1 MGKRFV
7 SIWFCHL
14 ATDWFLLRQPGL
26 RNKAFVLKTALH
38 GKMLVTATN
47 ELAEAQGIYTG
58 MAIADARAIFPSL
71 EALDDIPG
79 LENKLLH
86 RIAEWCIRFTPVV
99 SVDLP
104 GGLLLD
110 VTGCTHLWGSD
121 ELYIAAIAEK
131 FREHGYAIRVAMAG
145 TIGAAWAVARYG
157 KNNFVIGH
165 NQQTTALL
173 SLPAAS
179 LRLEQGIVEQL
190 DKLGL
195 RHVRD
200 FIAMPRTALRRRFG
214 ATMLERL
221 DQAIGHVEEVL
232 QPVRPVEPYMERLPC
247 PEPIVTATGIE
258 IALKRLLELLCLHL
272 QKEAM
277 GLRAAVFKCFR
288 VDGKIINIEIG
299 TNRPSHNPQHLF
311 KLFEIKLPDIE
322 PGEGIELFVL
332 TAPKAEKQIPLQE
345 SIWETSY
352 GLENNELSELLDR
365 LTCKIGM
372 GHIHRYLPDEHYWPE
387 RSIKPA
393 ASLSDKPTTVWK
405 PGKPR
410 PLQLLSKPE
419 LVDVTAPIPDYP
431 PMLFRYRG
439 TLHKIIRADGP
450 ERIEQEW
457 WIQEGQHRD
466 YYRVE
471 DEQGNRYWLFR
482 SGHYSTDKTYQWFI
496 HGFFA

>member
-7 SIWFCHL
+7 SIWFRHL
-14 ATDWFLLRQPGL
+14 ATDWFLLRQPTL
-26 RNKAFVLKTALH
+26 CNKAFVLKAASH

-47 ELAEAQGIYTG
+47 ELAEAQGIYSG
-58 MAIADARAIFPSL
+58 MAVADARAIFPSL
-71 EALDDIPG
+71 EVLDDIPG
-79 LENKLLH
+79 LENKLLY
-86 RIAEWCIRFTPVV
+86 RIAEWCVRFTPVV

-110 VTGCTHLWGSD
+110 VTGCTHLWGGD

-131 FREHGYAIRVAMAG
+131 FQEHGYDIRVAMAG
-145 TIGAAWAVARYG
+145 TIGAAWAIARYG
-157 KNNFVIGH
+157 NNNFVIGH
-165 NQQTTALL
+165 NQQTAALL

-179 LRLEQGIVEQL
+179 LRLEPGIIEQL

-195 RHVRD
+195 RQVRD

-214 ATMLERL
+214 AAMLERI
-221 DQAIGHVEEVL
+221 DQAIGNVEEML
-232 QPVRPVEPYMERLPC
+232 QPIQPIEPYMERLPC
-247 PEPIVTATGIE
+247 PEPIVTAAGIE

-272 QKEAM
+272 QREAM
-277 GLRAAVFKCFR
+277 GLRTAVFKCFR

-299 TNRPSHNPQHLF
+299 TNRPSHNAQHLF
-311 KLFEIKLPDIE
+311 KLFDIKLPDIE
-322 PGEGIELFVL
+322 PGAGIELFVL
-332 TAPKAEKQIPLQE
+332 TAPKTENQISLQE
-345 SIWETSY
+345 SIWETSL
-352 GLENNELSELLDR
+352 GLDNNELSELLDR

-405 PGKPR
+405 PEKPR

-419 LVDVTAPIPDYP
+419 LVDVTAPIPNYP

-439 TLHKIIRADGP
+439 KLHKIIRADGP

-471 DEQGNRYWLFR
+471 DEFGNRYWLFR
-482 SGHYSTDKTYQWFI
+482 SGHYSVEKTYQWFI